1 MTPSLGVPG
10 RDCILGLVFCEISEK
25 ILQGI
30 RTKMNPRNQKR
41 VLHWLNF
48 PDLKCVFEN
57 HVISFDIDEDDGL
70 DEAVAK
76 PLDLI

>member
-1 MTPSLGVPG
+1 M
-10 RDCILGLVFCEISEK
+10 K
-25 ILQGI
+25 
-30 RTKMNPRNQKR
+30 TKMNPRNQKR
-41 VLHWLNF
+41 VLHWFNF

>member
-1 MTPSLGVPG
+1 MVLLSLTL
-10 RDCILGLVFCEISEK
+10 RARLHFRIDILRFPKISK
-25 ILQGI
+25 GI

-41 VLHWLNF
+41 VLHWFNF